1 MSGSLGKTA
10 KVARKA
16 PPNLA
21 ESTQIQSPVGA
32 GPLPLRLAKKKSLKN
47 LNVVDQGQR
56 KDLTSLVRRQAAN
69 TSLSH
74 DQGPHLPAGASAEV
88 HCLPLICVLLLKFH
102 ELTGLSHYRGNVV
115 GELSTPNPL
124 TLPIL

>member
-1 MSGSLGKTA
+1 MANRGRKRKVSTQIPAVRSFPGKTV

-21 ESTQIQSPVGA
+21 GSTPIQNPVGA
-32 GPLPLRLAKKKSLKN
+32 GPRPLRLAKKRSLKN

-69 TSLSH
+69 TSLNR
-74 DQGPHLPAGASAEV
+74 DQGSIPFYFLFIV
-88 HCLPLICVLLLKFH
+88 
-102 ELTGLSHYRGNVV
+102 ELF
-115 GELSTPNPL
+115 
-124 TLPIL
+124 